1 MKLTHR
7 PRITAHVCHV
17 PGDPGA
23 GLTELADALLV
34 MTAVPELAEA
44 FRIAHQFTSVEAQRQ
59 TRRRT
64 MAQAAETLR
73 TQLAALTAHLGEAA

>member
-23 GLTELADALLV
+23 GLTELADALLMV
-34 MTAVPELAEA
+34 RAEPALQEA
-44 FRIAHQFTSVEAQRQ
+44 FRIAHQFTSVEAHLH

-64 MAQAAETLR
+64 LTQAAETLR
-73 TQLAALTAHLGEAA
+73 AQLAALTAQLGEAA